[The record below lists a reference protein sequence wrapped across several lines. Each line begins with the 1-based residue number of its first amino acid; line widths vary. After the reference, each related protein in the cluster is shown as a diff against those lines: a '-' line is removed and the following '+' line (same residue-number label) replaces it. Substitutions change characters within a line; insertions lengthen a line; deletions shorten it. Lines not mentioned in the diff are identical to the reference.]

1 MAIDQN
7 PSILIVDDD
16 PLQMEI
22 VTSLILSIRDI
33 QVDSVFSSSQA
44 LNLVRTRLTE
54 VLLGRATMYKIIL
67 LDYSIDE
74 MDGPQIAQSI
84 R

>member
-1 MAIDQN
+1 M
-7 PSILIVDDD
+7 DDD

-22 VTSLILSIRDI
+22 VTSLILLMRDI
-33 QVDSVFSSSQA
+33 QVDGVFSSLEA

-67 LDYSIDE
+67 LDYSIDD

>member
-1 MAIDQN
+1 M
-7 PSILIVDDD
+7 DDD

-22 VTSLILSIRDI
+22 VTSLILSLRDI
-33 QVDSVFSSSQA
+33 QIDSVFSSLEA

-54 VLLGRATMYKIIL
+54 VLLGRATMYKVIL

>member
-1 MAIDQN
+1 MTIVQN